1 MHDSLS
7 WSGPHYDRHELVCLF
22 SPPESLSKR
31 MNFKD
36 GWQGRQVLKVQ
47 LLPKPTSENWAE
59 NCQEGESGTF
69 YNSPEEVEDKILDAR

>member
-1 MHDSLS
+1 MIGMN
-7 WSGPHYDRHELVCLF
+7 WFVFF

-36 GWQGRQVLKVQ
+36 VWQGRQVLKVH

-59 NCQEGESGTF
+59 KEGESGTF

>member
-1 MHDSLS
+1 MI
-7 WSGPHYDRHELVCLF
+7 HYDRHEPSFF
-22 SPPESLSKR
+22 SPESLSKR

-36 GWQGRQVLKVQ
+36 VWQGRQVLKVH

-69 YNSPEEVEDKILDAR
+69 YNSPEEVEDKVLNERGEIFVFI